1 MGADDWIHLGLIAGY
16 GAVIW
21 LLWRTP
27 VLFPFKLITIYI
39 HEMGHAIAGW
49 ASGATVHGISV
60 NANEGGVTRLTGG
73 KMWMIL
79 PAGYLGSAF
88 FGSALVLLGTR
99 QFTSYIAAGL
109 LIACLVL
116 SLRWVENVLT
126 VALTVGFIAGI
137 GLLWYFQ
144 NGRFLPYLINFIG
157 TMSALYAIYDVY
169 DDTIRRHVPQSDA
182 ALLAERTSIP
192 AVAWGVIWCIFSV
205 GMLVGALY
213 LGIRLRMSA

>member
-1 MGADDWIHLGLIAGY
+1 MTSADWAHAGLIFGY
-16 GAVIW
+16 GVVIW

-39 HEMGHAIAGW
+39 HEMGHALAGW
-49 ASGATVHGISV
+49 LSGAQVHGISV

-88 FGSALVLLGTR
+88 FGSAMVLLGTGT
-99 QFTSYIAAGL
+99 FTSLIAAGI
-109 LIACLVL
+109 LILALVV
-116 SLRWVENVLT
+116 SLRWAENVLT
-126 VALTVGFIAGI
+126 ITLTLGFIAAI
-137 GLLWYFQ
+137 GLLWYIQ
-144 NGRFLPYLINFIG
+144 GGKYLPYLINFIG

-182 ALLAERTSIP
+182 ALMAERSFIP
-192 AVAWGVIWCIFSV
+192 ALGWGILWCVFSV

-213 LGIRLRMSA
+213 LGIQLRVA

>member
-1 MGADDWIHLGLIAGY
+1 MGPDNWIHLGLIFGY
-16 GAVIW
+16 GVVIW

-39 HEMGHAIAGW
+39 HEMGHAVAGW

-88 FGSALVLLGTR
+88 FGSALVLLGTGK
-99 QFTSYIAAGL
+99 FTSFIAAGV
-109 LIACLVL
+109 LIACLLV

-126 VALTVGFIAGI
+126 VALTLGFIAGI
-137 GLLWYFQ
+137 ALLWYFQ

-182 ALLAERTSIP
+182 ALLAERTPIP
-192 AVAWGVIWCIFSV
+192 AVAWGVIWCLFSV

-213 LGIRLRMSA
+213 LGIKLKLG